1 MGYGL
6 GIALLLLAAGS
17 SPVALEGLAGV
28 GGGYEGN
35 VTLAATGQPTTG
47 SALATAWA
55 GLGVGW
61 DPGEATHL
69 SAGLRYDGAF
79 YPGATDL
86 SRNAAAAD
94 LLWIQEIGEAL
105 AVVVAAGGAWSWY
118 GDPAR
123 SGPGLSVRASLRVKP
138 WDWMALRAGYA
149 YSQRW
154 AEVEAYS
161 TSANRVFG
169 SVEVRVVSGVYL
181 GLGYAWQT
189 GEQTFYAAA
198 PSPAPAV
205 APAMAAGP
213 LAGSGPG
220 TGPGTGPGAGPGTG
234 GSPPQ
239 GSGVFEN
246 LVPYRASA
254 TDSTISP
261 TFEAGVWE
269 GLYLFASYSWTWG
282 SSAEGSYTAQFGLAG
297 AGYRF

>member
-1 MGYGL
+1 MGPGL

-69 SAGLRYDGAF
+69 SAGLRYDGAL

-86 SRNAAAAD
+86 SRNAACGRPSLD
-94 LLWIQEIGEAL
+94 PGDRGG
-105 AVVVAAGGAWSWY
+105 AGGRRR
-118 GDPAR
+118 GGR
-123 SGPGLSVRASLRVKP
+123 RVVLVRGSGPERTGPLGACITPRETM
-138 WDWMALRAGYA
+138 DWMALRAGYA